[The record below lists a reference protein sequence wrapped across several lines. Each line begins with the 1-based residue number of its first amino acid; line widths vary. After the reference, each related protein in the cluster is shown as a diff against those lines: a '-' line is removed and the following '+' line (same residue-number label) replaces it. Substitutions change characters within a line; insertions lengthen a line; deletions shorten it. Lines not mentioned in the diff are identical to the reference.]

1 MEKEKWS
8 LKRTVGIYIE
18 PYLAEYVSNKYKN
31 DPKTGGVKIPYTT
44 DLYFVVWNLMAKHK
58 HPSIAIEPDE
68 TAVNLRI
75 HLPNRR
81 HGADE
86 LPGKNPA
93 YFNYLSPTSAKKIE
107 MEVRLMFNF
116 ELHRLLMENEEFG
129 RPRRNIDVVYDF
141 MHTYR
146 LKSITPDALLKNF
159 YRYRNRIRPKKSR
172 SYKKNRCV

>member
-8 LKRTVGIYIE
+8 LKRTVGIHIE
-18 PYLAEYVSNKYKN
+18 PYLAEYISKKFKI

-44 DLYFVVWNLMAKHK
+44 DLYFVVWNLMSKPK
-58 HPSIAIEPDE
+58 LPSVVMEAGG
-68 TAVNLRI
+68 AVANLRI

-81 HGADE
+81 HGSEE

-93 YFNYLSPTSAKKIE
+93 YFNYLSTTAVKKIE

-116 ELHRLLMENEEFG
+116 ELHRLLLENEEFG
-129 RPRRNIDVVYDF
+129 RPRRNLDVVYDF
-141 MHTYR
+141 IHTYH

-172 SYKKNRCV
+172 SYKKNRGV

>member
-8 LKRTVGIYIE
+8 SKRVVGIHIE
-18 PYLAEYVSNKYKN
+18 PYLAEYISKKYKI
-31 DPKTGGVKIPYTT
+31 DQKTGVVKIPYTT
-44 DLYFVVWNLMAKHK
+44 DLYYVVWNLMAK
-58 HPSIAIEPDE
+58 PRQEPVSLGSDVE
-68 TAVNLRI
+68 AVNLRI

-93 YFNYLSPTSAKKIE
+93 YFNYLSPASAKKIE

-129 RPRRNIDVVYDF
+129 RPRKNFDVVYDF
-141 MHTYR
+141 IQTYQ
-146 LKSITPDALLKNF
+146 LKSITTDALLKNF
-159 YRYRNRIRPKKSR
+159 YRYRNRLCPKKAR
-172 SYKKNRCV
+172 KYQKK